1 MKLTLNRPDTFGAL
15 ASALCLV
22 HCFATPFIFIAHSC
36 AAGGC
41 ETSPVWWRSL
51 DYIFL
56 IISFLAVLQSAKN
69 TSKNFMKPLLW
80 ASWFSLFFLI
90 VNEKIQ
96 LLSLPETV
104 TYIIAIVLA
113 ALHIYNLKYCQCKTN
128 NCCSNNG

>member
-41 ETSPVWWRSL
+41 VTSPVWWRSL

-56 IISFLAVLQSAKN
+56 IISFFAVLKSAKN

>member
-56 IISFLAVLQSAKN
+56 IISFFAVLQSAKN
-69 TSKNFMKPLLW
+69 TSKSFMKPLLW

-96 LLSLPETV
+96 LLSLPETL
-104 TYIIAIVLA
+104 TYIVAIVLA
-113 ALHIYNLKYCQCKTN
+113 TLHIYNLKYCQCKTN
-128 NCCSNNG
+128 NCCSNDG

>member
-56 IISFLAVLQSAKN
+56 IISFFAVLQSAKN

-80 ASWFSLFFLI
+80 ISWFSLFFLI

-96 LLSLPETV
+96 LLSLPETL
-104 TYIIAIVLA
+104 TYIVAIVLA

-128 NCCSNNG
+128 NCCSNDG